1 MKHVNIIFTILNI
14 LTIVSMLI
22 HVGIAYSM
30 KHYSAPKSVEFI
42 NAVFYIIPLIIINI
56 VWKIISKKIG
66 RKNASVQ
73 KKSDDF
79 KQKASGFRRVNAVFI
94 AINFLVVVMMV
105 LHIFV
110 FSRYFEYTS
119 NKYDNV
125 IFYII
130 PLMLINDAWCIIYM
144 NKKNLWES
152 FK

>member
-1 MKHVNIIFTILNI
+1 M
-14 LTIVSMLI
+14 LTHI
-22 HVGIAYSM
+22 GIAYSM
-30 KHYSAPKSVEFI
+30 KHYSAPKSTEFI

-56 VWKIISKKIG
+56 AWQIVRKKIG
-66 RKNASVQ
+66 RKNHVIVQ
-73 KKSDDF
+73 KKSDGF
-79 KQKASGFRRVNAVFI
+79 KQNAAGLRRVNVFFI
-94 AINFLVVVMMV
+94 VINFLVVVIMV
-105 LHIFV
+105 LHVLI